1 MIAEFHLQGKQFS
14 FNKKGSKP
22 RIINSQGSS
31 MLFYIRTNVPGKISI
46 PDVNPTQISTGS
58 KWGWGELRSIFR
70 NIKLYNALSISKEV
84 AAYPKFK
91 FNGSLS

>member
-58 KWGWGELRSIFR
+58 KWGWGELKKYFQ
-70 NIKLYNALSISKEV
+70 KH
-84 AAYPKFK
+84 
-91 FNGSLS
+91 